1 MIKNLKKFLYFPI
14 ASYFKFFAQI
24 QLALWKPRIIVVT
37 GSSGKTTLLH
47 LIESQLGDRARYSHQ
62 ANSSFGIP
70 FDTLGLKR
78 QKLTIDEWIYL
89 FLAAPFKAFKKPF
102 REKLYVVEADCDRP
116 GEGKFLS
123 SLLKPEATIWL
134 SCARSHSAGFDPLV
148 KQGKF
153 IQVEGAIAHEFGHF
167 LRDTKSL
174 VIVNG
179 DSSLIS
185 GQLTNLK
192 ARVEFVTNGGQP
204 TSYEVFSNH
213 TEFEIGQKKYKIPA
227 LVPPDTF
234 YSIKAVEIL
243 LTYLKLKID
252 PLFSRFYLPPGR
264 SSILKGIK
272 KTTIIDSS
280 YNATLEAIRQV
291 LEMLELYPAK
301 VKWIVLGDILEQGD
315 EEREEHEGI
324 AELVVKIK
332 PEQVVLVGPRLSK
345 YTYPKLMFS
354 NGKVVKFEM
363 PKEALN
369 HLEANL
375 KGGETILF
383 KGARFLEGIIEHL
396 LFNKNDV
403 VKLCRREK
411 VWQARRKQWGL

>member
-47 LIESQLGDRARYSHQ
+47 LIESQLGDRVRYSHQ

-123 SLLKPEATIWL
+123 SLLKPEVTIWL

-153 IQVEGAIAHEFGHF
+153 IKVEDAIAYEFSHF

-264 SSILKGIK
+264 SAILKGIK

-332 PEQVVLVGPRLSK
+332 PEQVVLVGPRVSK
-345 YTYPKLMFS
+345 YTYPKLMSS

-396 LFNKNDV
+396 LLNKDDAS
-403 VKLCRREK
+403 KLCRREK
-411 VWQARRKQWGL
+411 IWQVRRKQWGL